1 MHNIRDIATYLR
13 CFSSEL
19 GERIVETYPAL
30 HKPDEPVSPR
40 MNTLLRKPYRTQEL
54 VAMGV
59 VRRWQRA
66 RAAAVIGECGT
77 GKTLVALAAIHCHAE
92 GRPFTTLA
100 MVPGHLTAKMA
111 REAFQTL
118 PRVRV
123 FFIDALRD
131 RVRDGSPCGVN
142 EVKLRDGKIVRE
154 GFHTTLNDLRLR
166 KNFKS
171 ARERWQRSICSGPAL
186 FIVGRDRA
194 KLGWFWRHA
203 YEVARCGRYQG
214 NVVNPDTGCPVYV
227 GEDRLLAS
235 DFNKV
240 RLSEI
245 IGGPGEEGC
254 VSAKSRRTLYSPLW
268 QADGQRVRRV
278 APMEFIG
285 RYLPDWFDYGIG
297 DELHQLTAGDT
308 AQGNALGTLAACTD
322 RLVVLTGT
330 LLSGY
335 AADLYHLLFRLEP
348 AKMVGLGYEWGE
360 AGLRSFAETYGVLE
374 KITTIQPA
382 DNACSK
388 ARVTTQVKRRPGA
401 SPLLFGKFLM
411 ELGAFISLEDI
422 SCDLPT
428 YTEEVIGVEMDP
440 PLRAAYRQL
449 EENVKRALKEHRGNH
464 SVLSVGLN
472 ALLMYPDRPHDIGEL
487 FGWEFNEETGR
498 REKFLIARA
507 EDLDREC
514 LQAKERR
521 LIEIVQAELRAG
533 RRCHIYAVYTQKR
546 DVTRRLESILVRE
559 GIRVAVL
566 TSDVPTEK
574 REAWFERKLQECIQ
588 VTISHPKI
596 IETGLDLLSH
606 PSLVF
611 YESGYSLHTLRQAS
625 RRSWR
630 IGQWQPVRVYYLHYE
645 DSVQTACLRLMGKK
659 LLVSLAMEGK
669 FSGEGLQALDDGGDM
684 LTAMARELVTERGI
698 GERADAVWR
707 QIQAEQNKMIS
718 STPVTPEPLPSIE
731 DVLPAAPP
739 ATPVVSVPVAINA
752 LTFGSRPPSH
762 RVVRRRETPPTD
774 VPVLVVLSP
783 CTGSTHVI
791 LINRMR
797 LLWQGGPCHL
807 AALTFGLAKQG
818 LGRAVDP
825 PGIEMTRWRP
835 DGGPLA

>member
-1 MHNIRDIATYLR
+1 
-13 CFSSEL
+13 
-19 GERIVETYPAL
+19 
-30 HKPDEPVSPR
+30 
-40 MNTLLRKPYRTQEL
+40 
-54 VAMGV
+54 MGV
-59 VRRWQRA
+59 IRRWERA

-77 GKTLVALAAIHCHAE
+77 GKTLIALAAIHCHAE
-92 GRPFTTLA
+92 GKPYTALA
-100 MVPGHLTAKMA
+100 LVPGHLTLKMA
-111 REAFQTL
+111 REIFQTL
-118 PRVRV
+118 PCVRV

-131 RVRDGSPCGVN
+131 RARNGSPYGIN
-142 EVKLRDGKIVRE
+142 EVRLRHGKIVRE
-154 GFHTTLNDLRLR
+154 GFHTTLTDLRLR
-166 KNFKS
+166 KNYKS
-171 ARERWQRSICSGPAL
+171 ARERWRQEISSGPSL

-203 YEVARCGRYQG
+203 YRVAQCGRYQG
-214 NVVNPDTGCPVYV
+214 SVVNADTGRPIYV
-227 GEDRLLAS
+227 GDERLLAS

-245 IGGPGEEGC
+245 LGGHSEEEDHT
-254 VSAKSRRTLYSPLW
+254 STKSRRMLYSPLW
-268 QADGQRVRRV
+268 QADGKRIRRV
-278 APMEFIG
+278 APMEFIS
-285 RYLPDWFDYGIG
+285 RYLPGFFDYGIG
-297 DELHQLTAGDT
+297 DEVHQLTAGDT

-335 AADLYHLLFRLEP
+335 ADDLYHLLFRLE
-348 AKMVGLGYEWGE
+348 AEKMVGLGYEWGE
-360 AGLRSFAETYGVLE
+360 AGVRSFAETYGVLE

-440 PLRAAYRQL
+440 ALRAAYRQL
-449 EENVKRALKEHRGNH
+449 EDDVKRALKEHRGNQ
-464 SVLSVGLN
+464 SVMSVGLN
-472 ALLMYPDRPHDIGEL
+472 ALLMYPDRPYEVGEL
-487 FGWEFNEETGR
+487 YGWEFNEETGR
-498 REKFLIARA
+498 REKFLIAQA
-507 EDLDREC
+507 EDLDRER

-521 LIEIVQAELRAG
+521 LLEIVQAEVRAG

-546 DVTRRLESILVRE
+546 DVTRRLESILARE

-574 REAWFERKLQECIQ
+574 REAWIEKKLAEGVR

-606 PSLVF
+606 PTLIF

-630 IGQWQPVRVYYLHYE
+630 IGQRQAVRVFYLHYE
-645 DSVQTACLRLMGKK
+645 DTVQTTCLRLMGKK

-669 FSGEGLQALDDGGDM
+669 FSEEGLQALGDGEDM

-698 GERADAVWR
+698 GEQADVVWR
-707 QIQAEQNKMIS
+707 QIQAEQNRIVPAM
-718 STPVTPEPLPSIE
+718 THDPEPVESPAGTTPETCVPIPQNPTPS
-731 DVLPAAPP
+731 LA
-739 ATPVVSVPVAINA
+739 SL
-752 LTFGSRPPSH
+752 LTFGSQPSEP
-762 RVVRRRETPPTD
+762 RSLPRKKRSNPISE
-774 VPVLVVLSP
+774 
-783 CTGSTHVI
+783 
-791 LINRMR
+791 
-797 LLWQGGPCHL
+797 QQL
-807 AALTFGLAKQG
+807 ALF
-818 LGRAVDP
+818 
-825 PGIEMTRWRP
+825 
-835 DGGPLA
+835 

>member
-1 MHNIRDIATYLR
+1 MSIPETIQDYLR
-13 CFSSEL
+13 RFSKQM
-19 GERIVETYPAL
+19 GERIIETYPAL
-30 HKPDEPVSPR
+30 HTPGDPISPL
-40 MNTLLRKPYRTQEL
+40 MQTLLRRPYRVQEL
-54 VAMGV
+54 AAMGV
-59 VRRWQRA
+59 IRRWERA

-77 GKTLVALAAIHCHAE
+77 GKTLIALAAIHCHAE
-92 GRPFTTLA
+92 GKPYTALA
-100 MVPGHLTAKMA
+100 LVPGHLTLKMA
-111 REAFQTL
+111 REIFQTL

-131 RVRDGSPCGVN
+131 RARNGSPYGIN
-142 EVKLRDGKIVRE
+142 EVRLRHGKIVRE
-154 GFHTTLNDLRLR
+154 GFHTTLTDLRLR
-166 KNFKS
+166 KNYKS
-171 ARERWQRSICSGPAL
+171 ARERWRQEISSGPSL

-203 YEVARCGRYQG
+203 YRVAQCGRYQG
-214 NVVNPDTGCPVYV
+214 SVVNADTGRPIYV
-227 GEDRLLAS
+227 GDERLLAS

-245 IGGPGEEGC
+245 LGGHSEEEDHT
-254 VSAKSRRTLYSPLW
+254 STKSRRMLYSPLW
-268 QADGQRVRRV
+268 QADGKRIRRV
-278 APMEFIG
+278 APMEFIS
-285 RYLPDWFDYGIG
+285 RYLPGFFDYGIG
-297 DELHQLTAGDT
+297 DEVHQLTAGDT

-335 AADLYHLLFRLEP
+335 ADDLYHLLFRLE
-348 AKMVGLGYEWGE
+348 AEKMVGLGYEWGA
-360 AGLRSFAETYGVLE
+360 AGVRSFAETYGVLE

-401 SPLLFGKFLM
+401 SPLLFANFLM

-440 PLRAAYRQL
+440 ALRAAYRQL
-449 EENVKRALKEHRGNH
+449 EDDVKRALKEHRGNQ
-464 SVLSVGLN
+464 SVMSVGLN
-472 ALLMYPDRPHDIGEL
+472 ALLMYPDRPYEVGEL
-487 FGWEFNEETGR
+487 YGWEFNEETGR
-498 REKFLIARA
+498 REKFLIAQA
-507 EDLDREC
+507 EDLDRER

-521 LIEIVQAELRAG
+521 LLEIVQAEVRAG

-546 DVTRRLESILVRE
+546 DVTRRLESILARE

-574 REAWFERKLQECIQ
+574 REAWIEKKLEEGVR

-606 PSLVF
+606 PTLIF

-630 IGQWQPVRVYYLHYE
+630 IGQRQPVRVFYLHYE
-645 DSVQTACLRLMGKK
+645 DTVQTTCLRLMGKK

-669 FSGEGLQALDDGGDM
+669 FSEEGLQALGDGEDM

-698 GERADAVWR
+698 GEQADVVWR
-707 QIQAEQNKMIS
+707 QIQAEQDRIVPAMAHDPE
-718 STPVTPEPLPSIE
+718 PVESPAGTTPETCVPILQNPTPS
-731 DVLPAAPP
+731 LA
-739 ATPVVSVPVAINA
+739 SL
-752 LTFGSRPPSH
+752 LTFGSQPSEP
-762 RVVRRRETPPTD
+762 RSLPRKKRSNPISE
-774 VPVLVVLSP
+774 
-783 CTGSTHVI
+783 
-791 LINRMR
+791 
-797 LLWQGGPCHL
+797 QQL
-807 AALTFGLAKQG
+807 ALF
-818 LGRAVDP
+818 
-825 PGIEMTRWRP
+825 
-835 DGGPLA
+835 

>member
-1 MHNIRDIATYLR
+1 MSIPATIHEYLR
-13 CFSSEL
+13 AFSKDL

-30 HKPDEPVSPR
+30 HKPEDPVSPR
-40 MNTLLRKPYRTQEL
+40 MSTLLRRPYRSQEL
-54 VAMGV
+54 AAMGV
-59 VRRWQRA
+59 VRRWGRA
-66 RAAAVIGECGT
+66 HAAAVIGECGA
-77 GKTLVALAAIHCHAE
+77 GKTLVALAAIHCHSD
-92 GRPFTTLA
+92 GRPYTALA
-100 MVPGHLTAKMA
+100 MVPGHLTGKMA
-111 REAFQTL
+111 RETFQTV

-131 RVRDGSPCGVN
+131 GARNGSPCGVN
-142 EVKLRDGKIVRE
+142 EVKLRHGKIVCE
-154 GFHTTLNDLRLR
+154 GFHTTLTDLRLR
-166 KNFKS
+166 NNYKT
-171 ARERWQRSICSGPAL
+171 ARQRWQQEVCSGPAL
-186 FIVGRDRA
+186 FIVGRDRS

-203 YEVARCGRYQG
+203 YEVAQCGRYQG
-214 NVVNPDTGCPVYV
+214 SVVNLDTGRPIYV
-227 GEDRLLAS
+227 GDERLLAS

-245 IGGPGEEGC
+245 VGSLGEDQDQT
-254 VSAKSRRTLYSPLW
+254 STKSRRRLYSPLW
-268 QADGQRVRRV
+268 QADGKRIRRV

-297 DELHQLTAGDT
+297 DEVHQLTAGDT
-308 AQGNALGTLAACTD
+308 AQGNPLGTLAACTD

-335 AADLYHLLFRLEP
+335 ADDLYHLLFRLE
-348 AKMVGLGYEWGE
+348 AEKMVGLGYEWGD
-360 AGLRSFAETYGVLE
+360 AGVRTFAETYGVLE

-401 SPLLFGKFLM
+401 SPLLFGHFLM

-422 SCDLPT
+422 SCDLPI

-440 PLRAAYRQL
+440 ALRAAYRQL
-449 EENVKRALKEHRGNH
+449 EEEVKRALKEHRGNH
-464 SVLSVGLN
+464 SVMSVALN
-472 ALLMYPDRPHDIGEL
+472 ALLMYPDRPYEVGEL
-487 FGWEFNEETGR
+487 YGWEFNEETGR

-521 LIEIVQAELRAG
+521 LLEIVQAEVRAG

-566 TSDVPTEK
+566 TSDVHTEK
-574 REAWFERKLQECIQ
+574 REAWIEKKLEEGVR

-606 PSLVF
+606 PTLIF

-630 IGQWQPVRVYYLHYE
+630 IGQRQPVRVYYLHYE
-645 DSVQTACLRLMGKK
+645 DTVQTACLRLMGKK

-669 FSGEGLQALDDGGDM
+669 FSGEGLLALDDGDDM
-684 LTAMARELVTERGI
+684 LTAMARELVTEQGI
-698 GERADAVWR
+698 GEPAEVVWQRIRAEHGGML
-707 QIQAEQNKMIS
+707 QAPET
-718 STPVTPEPLPSIE
+718 STGPSPITPE
-731 DVLPAAPP
+731 VLPAAPP
-739 ATPVVSVPVAINA
+739 VIPATPTLNVPAIVNA
-752 LTFGSRPPSH
+752 LKFGSPPPS
-762 RVVRRRETPPTD
+762 VRPLRRKQPPAE
-774 VPVLVVLSP
+774 
-783 CTGSTHVI
+783 
-791 LINRMR
+791 N
-797 LLWQGGPCHL
+797 QL
-807 AALTFGLAKQG
+807 ALF
-818 LGRAVDP
+818 
-825 PGIEMTRWRP
+825 
-835 DGGPLA
+835 

>member
-1 MHNIRDIATYLR
+1 MSIPETIQDYLR
-13 CFSSEL
+13 RFSKQM
-19 GERIVETYPAL
+19 GERIIETYPCL
-30 HKPDEPVSPR
+30 HTPGDPISPL
-40 MNTLLRKPYRTQEL
+40 MQTLLRRPYRVQEL
-54 VAMGV
+54 AAMGV
-59 VRRWQRA
+59 IRRWERA

-77 GKTLVALAAIHCHAE
+77 GKTLIALAAIHCHAE
-92 GRPFTTLA
+92 GKPYTALA
-100 MVPGHLTAKMA
+100 LVPGHLTLKMA
-111 REAFQTL
+111 REIFQTL
-118 PRVRV
+118 PCVRV

-131 RVRDGSPCGVN
+131 RARNGSPYGIN
-142 EVKLRDGKIVRE
+142 EVRLRHGKIVRE
-154 GFHTTLNDLRLR
+154 GFHTTLTDLRLR
-166 KNFKS
+166 KNYKS
-171 ARERWQRSICSGPAL
+171 ARERWRQEISSGPSL

-203 YEVARCGRYQG
+203 YRVAQCGRYQG
-214 NVVNPDTGCPVYV
+214 SVVNADTGRPIYV
-227 GEDRLLAS
+227 GDERLLAS

-245 IGGPGEEGC
+245 LGGHSEEEDHT
-254 VSAKSRRTLYSPLW
+254 STKSRRMLYSPLW
-268 QADGQRVRRV
+268 QADGKRIRRV
-278 APMEFIG
+278 APMEFIS
-285 RYLPDWFDYGIG
+285 RYLPGFFDYGIG
-297 DELHQLTAGDT
+297 DEVHQLTAGDT

-335 AADLYHLLFRLEP
+335 ADDLYHLLFRLE
-348 AKMVGLGYEWGE
+348 AEKMVGLGYEWGE
-360 AGLRSFAETYGVLE
+360 AGVRSFAETYGVLE

-440 PLRAAYRQL
+440 ALRAAYRQL
-449 EENVKRALKEHRGNH
+449 EDDVKRALKEHRGNQ
-464 SVLSVGLN
+464 SVMSVGLN
-472 ALLMYPDRPHDIGEL
+472 ALLMYPDRPYEVGEL
-487 FGWEFNEETGR
+487 YGWEFNEETGR
-498 REKFLIARA
+498 REKFLIAQA
-507 EDLDREC
+507 EDLDRER

-521 LIEIVQAELRAG
+521 LLEIVQAEVRAG

-546 DVTRRLESILVRE
+546 DVTRRLESILARE

-574 REAWFERKLQECIQ
+574 REAWIEKKLEEGVR

-606 PSLVF
+606 PTLIF

-630 IGQWQPVRVYYLHYE
+630 IGQRQPVRVFYLHYE
-645 DSVQTACLRLMGKK
+645 DTVQTTCLRLMGKK

-669 FSGEGLQALDDGGDM
+669 FSEEGLQALGDGEDM

-698 GERADAVWR
+698 GEQADVVWR
-707 QIQAEQNKMIS
+707 QIQAEQNRIVPAM
-718 STPVTPEPLPSIE
+718 THDPEPVESPAGTTPETCVPIPQNPTPS
-731 DVLPAAPP
+731 LA
-739 ATPVVSVPVAINA
+739 SL
-752 LTFGSRPPSH
+752 LTFGSQPSEP
-762 RVVRRRETPPTD
+762 RSLPRKKRSNPISE
-774 VPVLVVLSP
+774 
-783 CTGSTHVI
+783 
-791 LINRMR
+791 
-797 LLWQGGPCHL
+797 QQL
-807 AALTFGLAKQG
+807 ALF
-818 LGRAVDP
+818 
-825 PGIEMTRWRP
+825 
-835 DGGPLA
+835 

>member
-1 MHNIRDIATYLR
+1 MSIPETIQDYLR
-13 CFSSEL
+13 RFSKQM
-19 GERIVETYPAL
+19 GERIIETYPAL
-30 HKPDEPVSPR
+30 HTPGDPISPL
-40 MNTLLRKPYRTQEL
+40 MQTLLRRPYRVQEL
-54 VAMGV
+54 AAMGV
-59 VRRWQRA
+59 IRRWERA

-77 GKTLVALAAIHCHAE
+77 GKTLIALAAIHCHAE
-92 GRPFTTLA
+92 GKPYTALA
-100 MVPGHLTAKMA
+100 LVPGHLTLKMA
-111 REAFQTL
+111 REIFQTL

-131 RVRDGSPCGVN
+131 RARNGSPYGIN
-142 EVKLRDGKIVRE
+142 EVRLRHGKIVRE
-154 GFHTTLNDLRLR
+154 GFHTTLTDLRLR
-166 KNFKS
+166 KNYKS
-171 ARERWQRSICSGPAL
+171 ARERWRQEISSGPSL

-203 YEVARCGRYQG
+203 YRVAQCGRYQG
-214 NVVNPDTGCPVYV
+214 SVVNADTGRPIYV
-227 GEDRLLAS
+227 GDERLLAS

-245 IGGPGEEGC
+245 LGGHSEEEDHT
-254 VSAKSRRTLYSPLW
+254 STKSRRMLYSPLW
-268 QADGQRVRRV
+268 QADGKRIRRV
-278 APMEFIG
+278 APMEFIS
-285 RYLPDWFDYGIG
+285 RYLPGFFDYGIG
-297 DELHQLTAGDT
+297 DEVHQLTAGDT

-335 AADLYHLLFRLEP
+335 ADDLYHLLFRLE
-348 AKMVGLGYEWGE
+348 AEKMVGLGYEWGE
-360 AGLRSFAETYGVLE
+360 AGVRSFAETYGVLE

-440 PLRAAYRQL
+440 ALRAAYRQL
-449 EENVKRALKEHRGNH
+449 EDDVKRALKEHRGNQ
-464 SVLSVGLN
+464 SVMSVGLN
-472 ALLMYPDRPHDIGEL
+472 ALLMYPDRPYEVGEL
-487 FGWEFNEETGR
+487 YGWEFNEETGR
-498 REKFLIARA
+498 REKFLIAQA
-507 EDLDREC
+507 EDLDRER

-521 LIEIVQAELRAG
+521 LLEIVQAEVRAG

-546 DVTRRLESILVRE
+546 DVTRRLESILARE

-566 TSDVPTEK
+566 TSDVLTEK
-574 REAWFERKLQECIQ
+574 REAWIEKKLEEGVR

-606 PSLVF
+606 PTLIF

-630 IGQWQPVRVYYLHYE
+630 IGQRQPVRVFYLHYE
-645 DSVQTACLRLMGKK
+645 DTVQTTCLRLMGKK

-669 FSGEGLQALDDGGDM
+669 FSEEGLQALGDGEDM

-698 GERADAVWR
+698 GEQADVVWR
-707 QIQAEQNKMIS
+707 QIQAEQNRIVPAM
-718 STPVTPEPLPSIE
+718 THDPEPVESPAGTTPETCVLIPQNPTPS
-731 DVLPAAPP
+731 LA
-739 ATPVVSVPVAINA
+739 SL
-752 LTFGSRPPSH
+752 LTFGSQPSEP
-762 RVVRRRETPPTD
+762 RSLPRKKRSNPISE
-774 VPVLVVLSP
+774 
-783 CTGSTHVI
+783 
-791 LINRMR
+791 
-797 LLWQGGPCHL
+797 QQL
-807 AALTFGLAKQG
+807 ALF
-818 LGRAVDP
+818 
-825 PGIEMTRWRP
+825 
-835 DGGPLA
+835 